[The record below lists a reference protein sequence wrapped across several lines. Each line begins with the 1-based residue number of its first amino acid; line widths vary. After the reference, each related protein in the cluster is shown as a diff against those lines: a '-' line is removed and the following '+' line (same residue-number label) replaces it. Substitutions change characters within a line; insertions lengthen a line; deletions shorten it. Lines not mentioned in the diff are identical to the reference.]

1 MKRKQTL
8 RWAPRFRNLH
18 FFRQWRALMV
28 VESLENS
35 VSQTVI
41 FAAPAEV
48 ELAPAPI
55 PAHWIVD
62 GTLQAYSKRLA
73 TSADGT
79 SSIMA
84 WSCTPGR
91 FKWLYNVDETLH
103 IISGEIFVTSE
114 KGESRRLGPGD
125 MAFFPA
131 GSRSIWHVTKEVR
144 KLAFCRHS
152 MPRPLG
158 YALRVWNKL
167 AAILSGCAEDAEVL
181 ASRPVAGINRKQVTA
196 T

>member
-1 MKRKQTL
+1 MAAQS
-8 RWAPRFRNLH
+8 
-18 FFRQWRALMV
+18 
-28 VESLENS
+28 EENS
-35 VSQTVI
+35 VFRTVI
-41 FAAPAEV
+41 FAAPADV

-55 PAHWIVD
+55 PAHWIVE
-62 GTLQAYSKRLA
+62 GTPQAYSNRLA

-79 SSIMA
+79 SSIMV

-103 IISGEIFVTSE
+103 IISGEIFVTDE

-125 MAFFPA
+125 VAFFPA
-131 GSRSIWHVTKEVR
+131 GSRIIWHVTKEVR

-152 MPRPLG
+152 TPRPLG

-167 AAILSGCAEDAEVL
+167 AAILSGCTEDADPLTSLPDARAE
-181 ASRPVAGINRKQVTA
+181 RKRVMA
-196 T
+196 I

>member
-1 MKRKQTL
+1 M
-8 RWAPRFRNLH
+8 A
-18 FFRQWRALMV
+18 A
-28 VESLENS
+28 ESLENS

-41 FAAPAEV
+41 FAAPADV

-55 PAHWIVD
+55 PAHWIID
-62 GTLQAYSKRLA
+62 GTPQAYSKRLA

-103 IISGEIFVTSE
+103 IIWGEIFVTDE

-125 MAFFPA
+125 MVFFPA
-131 GSRSIWHVTKEVR
+131 GSTSIWHVTKEVR

-152 MPRPLG
+152 VPRPLG
-158 YALRVWNKL
+158 YALRMWNKL
-167 AAILSGCAEDAEVL
+167 AAILSGPAEDADAL
-181 ASRPVAGINRKQVTA
+181 ASRPVACIDRKGVTA
-196 T
+196 I